1 MLKKWKESNCK
12 IHSYLIKECACLYN
26 PPYKLFKFPS
36 ILRNG
41 EKREKWIGELD
52 EKTKKKNSHLVIMT
66 SFVVIILS
74 MVSNCYTLIPR
85 TKTRLSKA
93 DTTAEKRDNQA
104 PRSTKES

>member
-52 EKTKKKNSHLVIMT
+52 EKTKKLPPCDNDKLCSDY
-66 SFVVIILS
+66 FVDGEQLLHTHS
-74 MVSNCYTLIPR
+74 QN
-85 TKTRLSKA
+85 
-93 DTTAEKRDNQA
+93 
-104 PRSTKES
+104 

>member
-52 EKTKKKNSHLVIMT
+52 EKTKKKKLPPCDNDKLCSDH
-66 SFVVIILS
+66 FVDGEQLLHTHS
-74 MVSNCYTLIPR
+74 QN
-85 TKTRLSKA
+85 
-93 DTTAEKRDNQA
+93 
-104 PRSTKES
+104 